1 MKQLGFDD
9 EVDSNGIAYGA
20 KIIGSGGGG
29 CIVALCPI
37 HLQDKISIAIKK
49 AGAKDAYP
57 VCVAKG
63 TEMIID
69 G

>member
-1 MKQLGFDD
+1 MKKPSCTKF
-9 EVDSNGIAYGA
+9 
-20 KIIGSGGGG
+20 
-29 CIVALCPI
+29 VASWLASPI